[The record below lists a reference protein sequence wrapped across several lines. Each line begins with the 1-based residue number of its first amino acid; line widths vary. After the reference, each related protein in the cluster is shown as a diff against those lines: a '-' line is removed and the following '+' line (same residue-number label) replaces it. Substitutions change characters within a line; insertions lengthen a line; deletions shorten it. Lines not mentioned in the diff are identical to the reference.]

1 MALPLVLVIM
11 LFGTMIVGTAVYLIE
26 NLHSTTEH
34 TISHARLYNSAQT
47 GVERAKDSL
56 WKNRESLWNDVLVFN
71 GDIVSI
77 YARKEDGTLL
87 SPISFTEDPGIDVTV
102 LILDCNYELGIGQ
115 SYGSLLPPRFP
126 GGSGEGS
133 GSLSALPGGTSAIID
148 PGRFLPFGGG
158 AGEHRYVIRSTAS
171 KEEKNF
177 KVEVM
182 VVVTP

>member
-11 LFGTMIVGTAVYLIE
+11 LFGVMLVGTALYLVE
-26 NLHSTTEH
+26 NMHSTTEQ
-34 TISHARLYNSAQT
+34 TISHTRLYNAAQT

-56 WKNRESLWNDVLVFN
+56 WKNRAALDGDVLVYN

-77 YARKEDGTLL
+77 YARKDDGTLL
-87 SPISFTEDPGIDVTV
+87 SPIGFTEDPGISVTV
-102 LILDCNYELGIGQ
+102 LILDCNYDLGIGQ
-115 SYGSLLPPRFP
+115 TYSSLLPPRFP
-126 GGSGEGS
+126 GGSGEGG
-133 GSLSALPGGTSAIID
+133 GSISALPGGTSAIID

-171 KEEKNF
+171 KEEKYF